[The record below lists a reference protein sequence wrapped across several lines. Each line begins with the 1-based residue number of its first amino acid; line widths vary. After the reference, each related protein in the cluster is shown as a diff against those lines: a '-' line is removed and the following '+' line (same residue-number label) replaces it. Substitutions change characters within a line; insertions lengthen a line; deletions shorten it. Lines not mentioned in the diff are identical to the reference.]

1 MRFCLI
7 LIAMSFYFNKKYF
20 YWFMLL
26 FSIEASIAYFLKDG
40 FIRHTFGD
48 FIVVIMLYCFL
59 KSFMNLKP
67 IVVGLLVFCIS
78 FCVEYLQ
85 YFQLIKILGLQDN
98 KIANLVLGNTYN
110 ILDLLAYIIGISIVM
125 LLESK
130 FSTRSK

>member
-1 MRFCLI
+1 
-7 LIAMSFYFNKKYF
+7 
-20 YWFMLL
+20 
-26 FSIEASIAYFLKDG
+26 
-40 FIRHTFGD
+40 
-48 FIVVIMLYCFL
+48 
-59 KSFMNLKP
+59 MNLKP